1 MSTNELY
8 YIYKARKEYL
18 KELKHNIIK
27 MDLMTEKGRG
37 MILAGIEYELGHI
50 QTKIDNLMWQV
61 EEV

>member
-27 MDLMTEKGRG
+27 MDLMTEKGRE

-50 QTKIDNLMWQV
+50 QSKIENLIW
-61 EEV
+61 

>member
-27 MDLMTEKGRG
+27 MDLMTETGRE

-50 QTKIDNLMWQV
+50 QTKIDNLMW
-61 EEV
+61 

>member
-37 MILAGIEYELGHI
+37 MILAGIEYELCHI
-50 QTKIDNLMWQV
+50 QTKIDDLIW
-61 EEV
+61 

>member
-27 MDLMTEKGRG
+27 MDLMTEKGRE

-50 QTKIDNLMWQV
+50 QTKKENLMR
-61 EEV
+61 